1 MMKITILLVGALS
14 SDGFINR
21 FTLHIP
27 TNSSLGLIDR
37 LFTIKRLTIFSY
49 IKRILRLLSTS
60 LLTEPLSKEKRITL
74 VILAI
79 KKALFLSLKTVLKV
93 F

>member
-1 MMKITILLVGALS
+1 MMKITILLFGALS

-37 LFTIKRLTIFSY
+37 LFTIKRLTVFSY
-49 IKRILRLLSTS
+49 IKRILR
-60 LLTEPLSKEKRITL
+60 
-74 VILAI
+74 
-79 KKALFLSLKTVLKV
+79 
-93 F
+93 